1 MAPLRS
7 SMSSMVIRPAVLQ
20 DIPAVTRIYAHAV
33 RVGTASFELEPPD
46 EAEMQRR
53 FQAMAAS
60 GHPYLVAA
68 NGDLVAGYA
77 YAGPYR
83 PRPAYRF
90 SVEDSVYIAPDQHR
104 RGIGRA
110 LLERLIV
117 DAEGRGFRQMLAV
130 IGDSAQTPS
139 IELHRAAGFRP
150 VGTFEAVGFKFGRWL
165 DTVLMQRPLGPGA
178 TTSP

>member
-7 SMSSMVIRPAVLQ
+7 SMSSIAIRPAVLQ
-20 DIPAVTRIYAHAV
+20 DIPAITRIYAHAV

-53 FQAMAAS
+53 FEAMAAG

-83 PRPAYRF
+83 ARPAYRF

-117 DAEGRGFRQMLAV
+117 DAESRGFRQMLAV

-139 IELHRAAGFRP
+139 IALHRAVGFRP

-178 TTSP
+178 ATSP